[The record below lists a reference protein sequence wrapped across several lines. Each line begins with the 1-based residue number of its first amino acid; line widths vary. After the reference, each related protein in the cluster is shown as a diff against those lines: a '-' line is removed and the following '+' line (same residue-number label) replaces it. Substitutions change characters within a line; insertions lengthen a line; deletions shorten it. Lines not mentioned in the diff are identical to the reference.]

1 MATPTLQGMRAFRAV
16 VEHRSFKRAGQRLG
30 LSGSAISKL
39 IASLELELGASLLQR
54 TTRSLAVT
62 EAGDLFYE
70 SVVRVLDETDLAV
83 DRLQE
88 RDGQPQGL
96 LRVSVPTSFALRW
109 LSARLP
115 DFLVRHPGLRLDL
128 SLNDRVVDLVAERFD
143 CALRI
148 GATLPDSSLYARRLG
163 AIPRALVAAPQYL
176 KHAPP
181 LSTPADLVHHDAL
194 LYSRSSTG
202 RHWPFVVD
210 GRPVSVEVS
219 GRLEVDNS
227 VMLRDTLLAGIGVTL
242 TPRFV
247 VQDLLDGGRLI
258 ALLPHCMPAP
268 VQVFGVSSQR
278 RHEPLKTRVFL
289 DFVAQALADGGF
301 AD

>member
-16 VEHRSFKRAGQRLG
+16 VEHRSFKRAGERLG

-39 IASLELELGASLLQR
+39 IAALELELGASLLQR
-54 TTRSLAVT
+54 TTRSLALT
-62 EAGDLFYE
+62 EAGELFYE

-83 DRLQE
+83 DRLHE
-88 RDGQPQGL
+88 REGQPQGR
-96 LRVSVPTSFALRW
+96 LRVSVPMSFALRW

-115 DFLVRHPGLRLDL
+115 DFLVRYPALRLEL
-128 SLNDRVVDLVAERFD
+128 SLNDRVVDLVAEHFD

-148 GATLPDSSLYARRLG
+148 GATLPDSSLYARPLG
-163 AIPRALVAAPQYL
+163 AIPRALVAAPRYL
-176 KHAPP
+176 KSAPP
-181 LSTPADLVHHDAL
+181 LSAPADLVHHDAL
-194 LYSRSSTG
+194 VFSLASTG

-210 GRPVSVEVS
+210 GRAVSVEVS

-227 VMLRDTLLAGIGVTL
+227 VFLRDTLLAGIGVAL

-247 VQDLLDGGRLI
+247 VQDLLDSGRLT

-268 VQVFGVSSQR
+268 ARVFGVSTQR
-278 RHEPLKTRVFL
+278 RHVPLKTRVFL
-289 DFVAQALADGGF
+289 DFIEQGLAESGYG
-301 AD
+301 